1 MKKLKRW
8 LNRTDLITLKI
19 LILRFWKKL
28 FHGHHAAFFPAQ
40 FCNSVWKQCNT
51 LQLNCN
57 LPSQYWNL
65 VSLLTVHQTI
75 TLNFLIMKTSYE
87 SNKKTKNAIVT
98 KKCLW
103 KVCFDYEVFLCMTH
117 KNVIFDCLWFE
128 LLKTSK
134 NSVVYYKSFSVT
146 SISCFETTFSY
157 APIGN
162 VYIFGWLPEW
172 TH

>member
-1 MKKLKRW
+1 M
-8 LNRTDLITLKI
+8 NRTDLITLKF

-57 LPSQYWNL
+57 LPSHYWNT

-87 SNKKTKNAIVT
+87 SNKKCHCNKKMPLESLFWLWSFPLHDL
-98 KKCLW
+98 KKCHFRLFMIW
-103 KVCFDYEVFLCMTH
+103 TIEDFQEFCSLFR
-117 KNVIFDCLWFE
+117 
-128 LLKTSK
+128 
-134 NSVVYYKSFSVT
+134 SFSVT
-146 SISCFETTFSY
+146 SISCFETTFSNP
-157 APIGN
+157 PIGN